1 MRASCFFWRQ
11 GSGGAEVL
19 SRDELGESS
28 RFLKKA
34 AQKLLRT
41 WAGGGETRTV
51 EMVALGHGCSRVSV
65 R

>member
-1 MRASCFFWRQ
+1 
-11 GSGGAEVL
+11 
-19 SRDELGESS
+19 
-28 RFLKKA
+28 LKKA

-41 WAGGGETRTV
+41 WAGGGETRPV